1 MSIPM
6 HFSLARRVDIDHDK
20 HASDYFGCYHG
31 TVLGQEVV
39 VLYAYKRL
47 KQVVRPQQGRR
58 PERKYKRCKR
68 NQQTR
73 RDAET

>member
-1 MSIPM
+1 MPISK
-6 HFSLARRVDIDHDK
+6 HFSLAWRADIDHDK
-20 HASDYFGCYHG
+20 HANDYFVCHHG
-31 TVLGQEVV
+31 TVLGQEIVV
-39 VLYAYKRL
+39 SYAYKQL
-47 KQVVRPQQGRR
+47 KQVVLPQQGGR